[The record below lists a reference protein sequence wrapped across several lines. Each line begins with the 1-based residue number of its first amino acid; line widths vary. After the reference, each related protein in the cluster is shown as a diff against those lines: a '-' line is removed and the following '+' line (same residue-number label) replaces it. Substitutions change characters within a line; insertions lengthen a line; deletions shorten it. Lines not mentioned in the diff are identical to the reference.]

1 MKTYILLKDWQFSA
15 TKLIKEGQKAVI
27 NDVLAKELMKDG
39 YIENPKKMANP
50 KRTRKEIR
58 ESIKKIKEDGGANS
72 TTDN

>member
-1 MKTYILLKDWQFSA
+1 MKTYTLLKDWQFST

-39 YIENPKKMANP
+39 YIENPNKK
-50 KRTRKEIR
+50 
-58 ESIKKIKEDGGANS
+58 SKKIKKDGGTNS

>member
-39 YIENPKKMANP
+39 YIENPNKK
-50 KRTRKEIR
+50 T
-58 ESIKKIKEDGGANS
+58 KKIKKDGANS
-72 TTDN
+72 TTNN

>member
-1 MKTYILLKDWQFSA
+1 MKTYTLLKDWQFSA

-39 YIENPKKMANP
+39 YIENPNKK
-50 KRTRKEIR
+50 T
-58 ESIKKIKEDGGANS
+58 KKIKKDGTNS

>member
-39 YIENPKKMANP
+39 YIENPNKK
-50 KRTRKEIR
+50 T
-58 ESIKKIKEDGGANS
+58 KKIKKDGGANS
-72 TTDN
+72 TTNN

>member
-39 YIENPKKMANP
+39 YIEGPNKK
-50 KRTRKEIR
+50 
-58 ESIKKIKEDGGANS
+58 SKKIKKDGTNS

>member
-1 MKTYILLKDWQFSA
+1 MKTYTLLKDWQFST

-39 YIENPKKMANP
+39 YIENPNKK
-50 KRTRKEIR
+50 T
-58 ESIKKIKEDGGANS
+58 KKIKKDGGTNS

>member
-1 MKTYILLKDWQFSA
+1 MKTYILLKDWQFST

-39 YIENPKKMANP
+39 YIENPNKK
-50 KRTRKEIR
+50 T
-58 ESIKKIKEDGGANS
+58 KKIKKDGGTNS

>member
-1 MKTYILLKDWQFSA
+1 MKTYTLLKDWQFST

-39 YIENPKKMANP
+39 YIIENPNKK
-50 KRTRKEIR
+50 T
-58 ESIKKIKEDGGANS
+58 KKIKKDGTNS

>member
-27 NDVLAKELMKDG
+27 NDMLAKELMKDG
-39 YIENPKKMANP
+39 YIENPNKK
-50 KRTRKEIR
+50 T
-58 ESIKKIKEDGGANS
+58 KKIKKDGGTNS

>member
-39 YIENPKKMANP
+39 YIENPNKK
-50 KRTRKEIR
+50 T
-58 ESIKKIKEDGGANS
+58 KKIKKNGGANS